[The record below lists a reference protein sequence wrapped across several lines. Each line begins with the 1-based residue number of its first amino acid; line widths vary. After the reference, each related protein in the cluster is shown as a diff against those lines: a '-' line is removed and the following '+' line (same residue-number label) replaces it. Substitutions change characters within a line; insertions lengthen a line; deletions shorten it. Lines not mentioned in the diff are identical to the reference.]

1 MTTYGLE
8 WAKKQKLYYFRGLT
22 LFLMLWNKAK
32 LEAIRRQLKQ
42 NNMDDDRIL
51 TKAKSALK
59 LAHIIRYENGHEII
73 DVSLLR
79 TIQDPELMKFRN
91 VGKATIEKIREI
103 RKSLQWV

>member
-1 MTTYGLE
+1 
-8 WAKKQKLYYFRGLT
+8 
-22 LFLMLWNKAK
+22 
-32 LEAIRRQLKQ
+32 
-42 NNMDDDRIL
+42 MDDDRIL

-79 TIQDPELMKFRN
+79 TIQDAELMKFRN

-103 RKSLQWV
+103 RKSLQWVEAKKKSYLCIKHPYRVVLIANEAFCPGADRGLLFLPW

>member
-1 MTTYGLE
+1 
-8 WAKKQKLYYFRGLT
+8 
-22 LFLMLWNKAK
+22 
-32 LEAIRRQLKQ
+32 
-42 NNMDDDRIL
+42 MDDDRIL

-79 TIQDPELMKFRN
+79 TIQDAELMKFRN
-91 VGKATIEKIREI
+91 VGKTTIEKIQEI

>member
-1 MTTYGLE
+1 
-8 WAKKQKLYYFRGLT
+8 
-22 LFLMLWNKAK
+22 
-32 LEAIRRQLKQ
+32 
-42 NNMDDDRIL
+42 MDDDRIL

-79 TIQDPELMKFRN
+79 TIQDNELMKFRN
-91 VGKATIEKIREI
+91 VGKATIEKIQEI

>member
-1 MTTYGLE
+1 ME
-8 WAKKQKLYYFRGLT
+8 D
-22 LFLMLWNKAK
+22 N
-32 LEAIRRQLKQ
+32 
-42 NNMDDDRIL
+42 RIL

-79 TIQDPELMKFRN
+79 TIQDNELMNFRN
-91 VGKATIEKIREI
+91 VGKATMKKIQEI

>member
-1 MTTYGLE
+1 
-8 WAKKQKLYYFRGLT
+8 
-22 LFLMLWNKAK
+22 
-32 LEAIRRQLKQ
+32 
-42 NNMDDDRIL
+42 MDDDRIL

-79 TIQDPELMKFRN
+79 TIQDNELMKFRN
-91 VGKATIEKIREI
+91 VGKTTIEKIQEI

>member
-1 MTTYGLE
+1 
-8 WAKKQKLYYFRGLT
+8 
-22 LFLMLWNKAK
+22 
-32 LEAIRRQLKQ
+32 
-42 NNMDDDRIL
+42 MDDDRIL

-79 TIQDPELMKFRN
+79 TIQDNELMNFRN
-91 VGKATIEKIREI
+91 VGKATIEKIQEI

>member
-1 MTTYGLE
+1 MS
-8 WAKKQKLYYFRGLT
+8 
-22 LFLMLWNKAK
+22 KAK
-32 LEAIRRQLKQ
+32 PEAIRRQLKQ

-51 TKAKSALK
+51 TKAKNALK

-79 TIQDPELMKFRN
+79 TIQDAELMKFRN
-91 VGKATIEKIREI
+91 VGKTTIEKIREI